1 MVKNCELF
9 KFVLI
14 KLIDI
19 LDIMDVVRRN
29 YLLPGEKRDIFIE
42 WMKDMLNHSFVL
54 NLPSTFGETF
64 TFVET
69 LIDEHRRN
77 GVSSRL
83 SKAVPGMGRVHTPL
97 PLRRAY
103 EEYDKKYCIT
113 QRKFIRPSFNEIRH
127 IVNLAQV
134 MEIGKNLKLISFD
147 GDQTLYSD
155 GGNFEPDSSLSNALK
170 ELLKA
175 GVYVAVVTAAGY
187 GLVGSKYEVRIGTL
201 LKYLQDEGLT
211 KTELE
216 RFYVMGG
223 ECNYL
228 LNCSV
233 LEETTEAG
241 ELVQRAR
248 LVPVLP
254 EVWQAPVLVGPKPAF
269 WDKDEVNRVLDVAE
283 KIMKGCI
290 EDLHLRV
297 QFVRK
302 ERAIG
307 MFPGGPKM
315 VAQVPVGHGSNKVK
329 REALDEIVFMLKEG
343 LQQAQPPVE
352 LPYCVFNGGRDVWLD
367 IGNKSVGVA
376 AMQAYLNISPDS
388 CLYVGDQFLNTG
400 NDIAAR
406 AVSPCIWIS
415 NPSETGK
422 ILQHVLK
429 QYGLGDKVTGEPATA
444 VPSSASASSSA
455 PTGVFNA
462 FTGQMS

>member
-1 MVKNCELF
+1 ME
-9 KFVLI
+9 
-14 KLIDI
+14 
-19 LDIMDVVRRN
+19 VVRRN

-42 WMKDMLNHSFVL
+42 WLKDMLNHSFVL
-54 NLPSTFGETF
+54 NLPATYGETF
-64 TFVET
+64 TFVEN
-69 LIDEHRRN
+69 LINEHRRN
-77 GVSSRL
+77 MIGSKL
-83 SKAVPGMGRVHTPL
+83 SQAVPGMGKVHTPL
-97 PLRRAY
+97 PLRKAY
-103 EEYDKKYCIT
+103 EEYDKKYFIT
-113 QRKFIRPSFNEIRH
+113 KRKFIRPSFNEIRH

-134 MEIGKNLKLISFD
+134 MEIGKNLKFISFD

-155 GGNFEPDSSLSNALK
+155 GGNFESDSSLSNALK

-187 GLVGSKYEVRIGTL
+187 GLDGSKYEVRIGTL
-201 LKYLQDEGLT
+201 LKYLQDEGLS

-216 RFYVMGG
+216 RFFVVGG

-228 LNCSV
+228 MNCSL
-233 LEETTEAG
+233 LEETNEAG
-241 ELVQRAR
+241 VTVQKAH
-248 LVPVLP
+248 LVPVQP
-254 EVWQAPVLVGPKPAF
+254 EVWQAPSLLGPKPAF
-269 WDKDEVNRVLDVAE
+269 WERDEVSRILDLAE
-283 KIMKGCI
+283 KIMKECI
-290 EDLHLRV
+290 EELHLRV

-307 MFPGGPKM
+307 MFPGGDKM
-315 VAQVPVGHGSNKVK
+315 VAAVPVGHGSKKVK

-343 LQQAQPPVE
+343 LQQANPPVT

-376 AMQAYLNISPDS
+376 AMQSFLDISPSS

-406 AVSPCIWIS
+406 DVSPCIWIS

-422 ILQHVLK
+422 ILQHVLRH
-429 QYGLGDKVTGEPATA
+429 YGLADKLDKVA
-444 VPSSASASSSA
+444 VPSGEGAGTTSASAS
-455 PTGVFNA
+455 TGVFNA